1 MAAEIFI
8 DISKVC
14 SFTDCFSFVVMRGL
28 RLREALG

>member
-1 MAAEIFI
+1 MAVEIFI